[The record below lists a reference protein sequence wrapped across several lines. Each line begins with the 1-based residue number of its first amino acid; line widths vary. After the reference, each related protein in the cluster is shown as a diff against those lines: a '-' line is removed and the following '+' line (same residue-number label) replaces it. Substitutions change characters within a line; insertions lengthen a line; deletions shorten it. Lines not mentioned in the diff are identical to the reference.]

1 MGRRFFGIRIF
12 VILFLCLI
20 LTYCGGNGGGEA
32 PVTKISSFGKYEGYS
47 EPLYTEFVRS
57 SQYVTVRDGTKLA
70 VDIYRPAIAGNAVDK
85 PYPAIF
91 MFTPYRRAYYD
102 SQGKLVLSAQRVVDY
117 MTKYGYVI
125 VVGEV
130 RGTGS
135 SFGVRR
141 AMNDRTE
148 AQDAYDLIEWIAR
161 QPWCDGKVGMYG
173 SSYYGQ
179 TVFEALSTMP
189 PHLKAASI
197 SVTDFNKY
205 DGWVRG
211 GIARMSAAI
220 LSPGNVPVDE
230 DKDGSMLAAAI
241 AEQKNNGPGL
251 TADVLKTIPYRDSW
265 DIYSDGYYWI
275 EVSASTYLD
284 EFKRGGVPVYF
295 KGGFYDFLRRDAFTA
310 FANWPNPKKLVVGP
324 WRHGEFETTP
334 EYLIELHRWFDYWL
348 KGIDNGIMKEPPIYY
363 YTINADPGNEWTL
376 ATAWPPERQDVIYFL
391 HGGPSGTVTSINDGL
406 LKTSAPTSTGQ
417 DSFTVVYDIA
427 SKVDIL
433 STEPIPSG
441 KPGTEFDLKGLT
453 YTSEPLAADLKV
465 TGHPFVVLWI
475 ASDTTDADVFVIL
488 EDVAEDGTST
498 YVTDGRLRLS
508 MRATY
513 EPPYDFLGLPWH
525 RCFKEDE
532 RPLTP
537 NTPYRVTIDLM
548 PTSYVFKKGHR
559 IRIAVNGSQG
569 RLVYFK
575 PDIPYT
581 MTIYREK
588 VRPSY
593 VVLPNPK

>member
-1 MGRRFFGIRIF
+1 
-12 VILFLCLI
+12 
-20 LTYCGGNGGGEA
+20 
-32 PVTKISSFGKYEGYS
+32 
-47 EPLYTEFVRS
+47 
-57 SQYVTVRDGTKLA
+57 
-70 VDIYRPAIAGNAVDK
+70 
-85 PYPAIF
+85 
-91 MFTPYRRAYYD
+91 
-102 SQGKLVLSAQRVVDY
+102 
-117 MTKYGYVI
+117 
-125 VVGEV
+125 
-130 RGTGS
+130 
-135 SFGVRR
+135 
-141 AMNDRTE
+141 
-148 AQDAYDLIEWIAR
+148 
-161 QPWCDGKVGMYG
+161 
-173 SSYYGQ
+173 
-179 TVFEALSTMP
+179 
-189 PHLKAASI
+189 
-197 SVTDFNKY
+197 
-205 DGWVRG
+205 
-211 GIARMSAAI
+211 
-220 LSPGNVPVDE
+220 
-230 DKDGSMLAAAI
+230 
-241 AEQKNNGPGL
+241 
-251 TADVLKTIPYRDSW
+251 
-265 DIYSDGYYWI
+265 
-275 EVSASTYLD
+275 
-284 EFKRGGVPVYF
+284 
-295 KGGFYDFLRRDAFTA
+295 
-310 FANWPNPKKLVVGP
+310 
-324 WRHGEFETTP
+324 
-334 EYLIELHRWFDYWL
+334 
-348 KGIDNGIMKEPPIYY
+348 
-363 YTINADPGNEWTL
+363 
-376 ATAWPPERQDVIYFL
+376 VIYFL